1 MQDSHRAVAPLIVVV
16 FTILQLLLLVLLGYT
31 PYHDSNAYIEVARE
45 AMGQGGLYPTP
56 VQFQNHAF
64 LWNIGAIQVVQWS
77 LQWFQSVTPLL
88 ILYALMKGLTAWLFY
103 LIVRSL
109 CGNRTALL
117 ALLIYVLYPANY
129 GESTSLLSELPFM
142 CLTLGGICL
151 LLCHRRQFLAAFLLA
166 IANWFRPMGIV
177 FLLALI
183 VYEWWNRKSKNN
195 KNDEGRVGA
204 SPTRKPHVSP
214 TDKGRAT
221 VALIAGYLSAIVLI
235 GGIYFV
241 RTGHFVYQAKTGW
254 MALAC
259 YSYDHTDAADFA
271 QNPHTIASDTTLN
284 VAQKDRLWREIFIG
298 WLSAHPDDYVA
309 QMPAKLAKTYI
320 SDNVNM
326 CAFLKNKSSRPY
338 LYDEVSLPRLL
349 NDFPHYSLAQW
360 LALLNLL
367 IYYLIVLFALLSLGD
382 YRAATHLLPI
392 TIILLGTLLL
402 LFVGHGETRFHIPF
416 MPFFILM
423 AAVMLSK
430 RWSGFGSDSR

>member
-1 MQDSHRAVAPLIVVV
+1 M
-16 FTILQLLLLVLLGYT
+16 
-31 PYHDSNAYIEVARE
+31 SNHLHSGHYI
-45 AMGQGGLYPTP
+45 
-56 VQFQNHAF
+56 
-64 LWNIGAIQVVQWS
+64 
-77 LQWFQSVTPLL
+77 
-88 ILYALMKGLTAWLFY
+88 
-103 LIVRSL
+103 
-109 CGNRTALL
+109 
-117 ALLIYVLYPANY
+117 
-129 GESTSLLSELPFM
+129 
-142 CLTLGGICL
+142 
-151 LLCHRRQFLAAFLLA
+151 
-166 IANWFRPMGIV
+166 
-177 FLLALI
+177 
-183 VYEWWNRKSKNN
+183 
-195 KNDEGRVGA
+195 
-204 SPTRKPHVSP
+204 
-214 TDKGRAT
+214 
-221 VALIAGYLSAIVLI
+221 
-235 GGIYFV
+235 
-241 RTGHFVYQAKTGW
+241 YQAKTGW

-382 YRAATHLLPI
+382 YRATTHLLPI

-430 RWSGFGSDSR
+430 RCSGFGSDSR